1 MFFGLKW
8 QTWTLLPWITIN
20 SGKGRI
26 YEVHHC
32 DSVIGQVVCCAVH
45 PHTDNLTSCLLL
57 FYHFISPCRFFSK
70 ALPTGCWLFSLSC
83 CLPPR
88 MKRTK
93 CWSRM
98 PGCSW
103 YVSSEHFSCDHCVII
118 VIWYIFGM
126 CFARNVCVLWALPSL
141 FFKRCSHLT
150 AFEGREPGTIYGCNL
165 KPFVKLIHLCESPG
179 PHVTK
184 CEIQAWHWG

>member
-1 MFFGLKW
+1 MANMNSAALNYNKLRKRKNIWGA
-8 QTWTLLPWITIN
+8 LLWFRDCL
-20 SGKGRI
+20 S
-26 YEVHHC
+26 
-32 DSVIGQVVCCAVH
+32 AVQSI
-45 PHTDNLTSCLLL
+45 LILI
-57 FYHFISPCRFFSK
+57 ISPHVYYYFIILSPPADFFSK

-83 CLPPR
+83 CFPPR

-93 CWSRM
+93 CWSPM

-103 YVSSEHFSCDHCVII
+103 YVSSEHFLCDHCVII
-118 VIWYIFGM
+118 VIWYIFGT
-126 CFARNVCVLWALPSL
+126 CFACNVCVLWALPSL

-179 PHVTK
+179 PHVTER
-184 CEIQAWHWG
+184 EIQAWHWG